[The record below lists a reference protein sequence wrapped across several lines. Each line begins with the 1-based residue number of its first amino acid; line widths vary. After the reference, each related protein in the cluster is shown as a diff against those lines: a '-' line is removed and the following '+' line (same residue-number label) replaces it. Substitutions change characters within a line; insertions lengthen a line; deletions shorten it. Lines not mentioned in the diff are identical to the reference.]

1 MCCIVNVICAPLN
14 LCSTLFPTTDILLL
28 HVMMYYQHVN
38 KCFVVDVVVCL
49 VIVVVIVVAVL
60 VTHRFVL
67 LKLLK
72 IADAG
77 R

>member
-1 MCCIVNVICAPLN
+1 
-14 LCSTLFPTTDILLL
+14 
-28 HVMMYYQHVN
+28 MMYYQHVN